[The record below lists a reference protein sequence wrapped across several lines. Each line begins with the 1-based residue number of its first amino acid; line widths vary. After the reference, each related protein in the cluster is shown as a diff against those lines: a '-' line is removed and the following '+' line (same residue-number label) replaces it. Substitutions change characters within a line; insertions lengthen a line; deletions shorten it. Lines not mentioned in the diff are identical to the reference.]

1 MAINPNTN
9 FTAGA
14 ILTADQQNRFP
25 RGVMAYAESA
35 TNYTLTAST
44 AVATGMTVSFTAVAG
59 RYYRVTYYEPQV
71 QTNNTLSG
79 NTRTSIRLTNAGG
92 TQFSLT
98 ILQNETAAAI
108 NGTITCTAVV
118 TLSAGATTIVGC
130 AITSSTSGAPTLIR
144 GATSPSF
151 IVVEDIGTA

>member
-25 RGVMAYAESA
+25 RGVMAYAEST

-44 AVATGMTVSFTAVAG
+44 AIATGMTVSFTAVAG
-59 RYYRVTYYEPQV
+59 RYYKITYVEPQA
-71 QTNNTLSG
+71 QTNNITSG

-92 TQFSLT
+92 TQFAIT

-108 NGTITCTAVV
+108 NGTLTCDAIV

-130 AITSSTSGAPTLIR
+130 AITSSTSGGPALLR

-151 IVVEDIGTA
+151 IVVEDIGPA

>member
-1 MAINPNTN
+1 MAINPNTDFSPGAV
-9 FTAGA
+9 FTAGQ
-14 ILTADQQNRFP
+14 ADRFP
-25 RGVMAYAESA
+25 RGVMAFAQSS
-35 TNYTLTAST
+35 TNYTLTTST
-44 AVATGMTVSFTAVAG
+44 AIATGMTVTFTAEAD
-59 RYYRVTYYEPQV
+59 RYYRITYYEPQV

-98 ILQNETAAAI
+98 ILQNETANAI
-108 NGTITCTAVV
+108 NGTIACTAVV

-130 AITSSTSGAPTLIR
+130 AITSSTSGGPVLVR

-151 IVVEDIGTA
+151 IVVEDIGPA